1 MLKTHNITKDFLSGN
16 ETIKAVN
23 NISLSV
29 PRGEMLAIMGPSG
42 SGKSTLLKICS
53 GILKPSSGTVII
65 DDMNLENMNAEKRQE
80 FRRNNIGFIFQ
91 QYNLLPTLTVRENIA
106 IPLLIKNVKPNTK
119 IIDELAE
126 SVGIIS
132 KLDRFPV
139 ELSGGEQQR
148 AAIARA
154 LINTPK
160 CIFADE
166 PTGNLDEKST
176 KTIMSILHNI
186 NESGSTIII
195 VTHDS
200 EVSSYCSRVVKLRD
214 GKLVE

>member
-29 PRGEMLAIMGPSG
+29 PLGEMLAIMGPSG